1 MDNRT
6 QEFLTKPIVPLLIRM
21 SAPNTIAFFI
31 QSIVVLTEVWFISK
45 LGTKSLAAVALAFPL
60 LMLTQTMSG
69 GALGGAI
76 SSAIARSMGANDI
89 DRAEK
94 LIWHSIVISISGAF
108 TFLILFLL
116 FGKGLLYL
124 LGGRGEILEESYLY
138 CSVLFFGGILIWLSG
153 SLSAVL
159 RGMGNMRF
167 PATLMIIASLLQVLL
182 SGGFILGWYGFPKLG
197 VAGAA
202 VAALISSMIMV
213 SIIIMK
219 LSSTSVPA
227 MLKREKLILSKP
239 LFSNIFEVAI
249 PASASPI
256 LTVGTIL
263 VLTGLVG
270 TFGTEALAG
279 YGIGSRVE
287 FLMIP
292 LIFGIGTA
300 MTSIVGA
307 NIGASNIVRAE
318 RVGIYGGSTAGLV
331 SVLIGF
337 SLALFP
343 DLWIH
348 YFTDD
353 PKAYEITKKYI
364 QIVGPFY
371 VFQGIGLSLYF
382 ASQGANAM
390 FWPTVATI
398 ARFLI
403 AGLGGSIS
411 IYILGFGIESIF
423 LSSSIAMMI
432 FGIMIFVSLKRGA
445 WRKHGP
451 KYS

>member
-1 MDNRT
+1 
-6 QEFLTKPIVPLLIRM
+6 M
-21 SAPNTIAFFI
+21 SAPNTVAFFI

-45 LGTKSLAAVALAFPL
+45 LGTNSLAAVALAFPL
-60 LMLTQTMSG
+60 LMITQTMSG

-76 SSAIARSMGANDI
+76 TSAIARSMGANDI
-89 DRAEK
+89 DKAER
-94 LIWHSIVISISGAF
+94 LIWHSIVISIGGAIS
-108 TFLILFLL
+108 FLILFLL
-116 FGKGLLYL
+116 FGEKLLFL
-124 LGGRGEILEESYLY
+124 LGGRDAILEESYAY
-138 CSVLFFGGILIWLSG
+138 CSLLFLGGVILWLSG

-167 PATLMIIASLLQVLL
+167 PATLMVISSFFQVFL
-182 SGGFILGWYGFPKLG
+182 SSGFILGWYGFPKMG
-197 VAGAA
+197 VPGAA
-202 VAALISSMIMV
+202 AATLISSSFMV
-213 SIIIMK
+213 SVIVIK
-219 LSSTSVPA
+219 LLSRSVPA
-227 MLKREKLILSKP
+227 RLRFEKLKLSRT
-239 LFSNIFEVAI
+239 LFLNIFEVAI
-249 PASASPI
+249 PASISPL

-307 NIGASNIVRAE
+307 NIGANNIDRAE
-318 RVGIYGGSTAGLV
+318 TVGIYGGSTAGAV
-331 SVLIGF
+331 SIFIGIT
-337 SLALFP
+337 LALFP
-343 DLWIH
+343 DAWIQ

-353 PKAYEITKKYI
+353 VKAYEITKLYI

-371 VFQGIGLSLYF
+371 IFQGVGLSLYF

-390 FWPTVATI
+390 KWPTIATI

-403 AGLGGSIS
+403 ASIGGGVS
-411 IYILGFGIESIF
+411 IYWFNLGIESIF
-423 LSSSIAMMI
+423 VSSSIAMMI
-432 FGIMIFVSLKRGA
+432 FGTMIFVSIKKGA
-445 WRKHGP
+445 WR
-451 KYS
+451 

>member
-6 QEFLTKPIVPLLIRM
+6 QEFLTHPVMPLLIRM

-31 QSIVVLTEVWFISK
+31 QAIVVLTEVWFISK
-45 LGTKSLAAVALAFPL
+45 LGTNSLAAVALAFPL

-89 DRAEK
+89 DKAEK
-94 LIWHSIVISISGAF
+94 LIWHSIVISVCGAL

-116 FGKGLLYL
+116 FGYKLLYL
-124 LGGRGEILEESYLY
+124 LGGRDDILQQSYAY
-138 CSVLFFGGILIWLSG
+138 CSILFFGGLLLWLSG
-153 SLSAVL
+153 SLSAAL

-167 PATLMIIASLLQVLL
+167 PATLMIVASFLQVIL
-182 SGGFILGWYGFPKLG
+182 SGGFILGWYGFPKFG
-197 VAGAA
+197 VSGAA
-202 VAALISSMIMV
+202 IATLISSSLMV
-213 SIIIMK
+213 SIILIK
-219 LSSTSVPA
+219 LFGKSVPA
-227 MLKREKLILSKP
+227 RLKRSQFILSKK

-249 PASASPI
+249 PASASPL

-307 NIGASNIVRAE
+307 NIGANNIERAE
-318 RVGIYGGSTAGLV
+318 TVGIYGGSTAGIV
-331 SVLIGF
+331 SIFIGLT
-337 SLALFP
+337 LALFP
-343 DLWIH
+343 DLWIQ
-348 YFTDD
+348 YFTND
-353 PKAYEITKKYI
+353 PKAFEVTKTYI
-364 QIVGPFY
+364 QLVGPFY
-371 VFQGIGLSLYF
+371 IFQGVGLSLYF

-390 FWPTVATI
+390 KWPTIATV

-403 AGLGGSIS
+403 ASIGGSVS
-411 IYILGFGIESIF
+411 VYWLGLGIESIF

-432 FGIMIFVSLKRGA
+432 FGVTIFVSLKRGA
-445 WRKHGP
+445 WRKA
-451 KYS
+451 S

>member
-1 MDNRT
+1 
-6 QEFLTKPIVPLLIRM
+6 
-21 SAPNTIAFFI
+21 
-31 QSIVVLTEVWFISK
+31 
-45 LGTKSLAAVALAFPL
+45 
-60 LMLTQTMSG
+60 
-69 GALGGAI
+69 
-76 SSAIARSMGANDI
+76 
-89 DRAEK
+89 
-94 LIWHSIVISISGAF
+94 
-108 TFLILFLL
+108 
-116 FGKGLLYL
+116 
-124 LGGRGEILEESYLY
+124 
-138 CSVLFFGGILIWLSG
+138 
-153 SLSAVL
+153 
-159 RGMGNMRF
+159 MRF

-182 SGGFILGWYGFPKLG
+182 SGGLILGWYGFPKLG

-219 LSSTSVPA
+219 LLSTSVPA

-249 PASASPI
+249 PASASPL

-318 RVGIYGGSTAGLV
+318 RVGIYGGSMAGLV

-353 PKAYEITKKYI
+353 PKAYEVTKKYI

-371 VFQGIGLSLYF
+371 AFQGIGLSLYF

-432 FGIMIFVSLKRGA
+432 FGTMIFVSLKRGA

>member
-6 QEFLTKPIVPLLIRM
+6 QEFLTQPVMPLLIRM

-45 LGTKSLAAVALAFPL
+45 LGTNSLAAVALAFPL
-60 LMLTQTMSG
+60 LMITQTMSG

-76 SSAIARSMGANDI
+76 TSAIARSMGANDI
-89 DRAEK
+89 DKAER
-94 LIWHSIVISISGAF
+94 LIWHSVVISLGGAF
-108 TFLILFLL
+108 TFLLFFLL
-116 FGKGLLYL
+116 FGEQLLFL
-124 LGGRGEILEESYLY
+124 LGGRGDILKESYTY
-138 CSVLFFGGILIWLSG
+138 CSYLFLGGLILWLSG
-153 SLSAVL
+153 SMSAVL

-167 PATLMIIASLLQVLL
+167 PATLMICTSFLQVFL
-182 SGGFILGWYGFPKLG
+182 SGGFILGWYGFPQIG
-197 VAGAA
+197 VPGAA
-202 VAALISSMIMV
+202 IATLISASVMV
-213 SIIIMK
+213 VIIFLKLMSKSIPVKLRMK
-219 LSSTSVPA
+219 Q
-227 MLKREKLILSKP
+227 LILSRD
-239 LFSNIFEVAI
+239 LFNNIFEVAI
-249 PASASPI
+249 PASVSPL

-307 NIGASNIVRAE
+307 NIGAKNIIRAE
-318 RVGIYGGSTAGLV
+318 TVGIYGGTSAGVV
-331 SVLIGF
+331 SIFIGLT
-337 SLALFP
+337 LALFP
-343 DLWIH
+343 DAWIQF
-348 YFTDD
+348 FTDD
-353 PKAYEITKKYI
+353 VKAFQVTKLYI

-371 VFQGIGLSLYF
+371 IFQGIGLSLYF

-390 FWPTVATI
+390 KWPTIATI

-403 AGLGGSIS
+403 ASIGGGIS
-411 IYILGFGIESIF
+411 VHWLGFGIGSIF
-423 LSSSIAMMI
+423 ISSAIAMMI
-432 FGIMIFVSLKRGA
+432 FGTMIFVSIKKGA
-445 WRKHGP
+445 WRVNI
-451 KYS
+451 